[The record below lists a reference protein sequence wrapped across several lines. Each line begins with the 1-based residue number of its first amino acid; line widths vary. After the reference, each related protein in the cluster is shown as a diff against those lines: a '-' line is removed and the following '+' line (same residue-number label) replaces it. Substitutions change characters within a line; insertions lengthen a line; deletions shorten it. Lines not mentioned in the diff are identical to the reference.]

1 MVADCVDAAEA
12 GKSAF
17 AVRIRSYSRSQW
29 RSTVFQMANDPID
42 EIPKF
47 IRRVMPKASETELR
61 EATETFNEYMAV
73 VWDIFQ
79 RIKREQAGRDSPK
92 LGVCDRVKNI
102 DPLV

>member
-1 MVADCVDAAEA
+1 VAQ
-12 GKSAF
+12 
-17 AVRIRSYSRSQW
+17 YSFR
-29 RSTVFQMANDPID
+29 MANDPID

-79 RIKREQAGRDSPK
+79 RIKRKQADRDSPNS
-92 LGVCDRVKNI
+92 GVRDRVDNVDQI
-102 DPLV
+102 V